1 MQYDIEKEL
10 CKIVSTKLMEHERLL
25 LTPRI
30 CFKNVK
36 TMPKA
41 KSLKVERSTC
51 NILVT
56 EV

>member
-10 CKIVSTKLMEHERLL
+10 RKIVSTKLMEHERLL

-30 CFKNVK
+30 WFKNVK

-41 KSLKVERSTC
+41 KSLKVKRSTC